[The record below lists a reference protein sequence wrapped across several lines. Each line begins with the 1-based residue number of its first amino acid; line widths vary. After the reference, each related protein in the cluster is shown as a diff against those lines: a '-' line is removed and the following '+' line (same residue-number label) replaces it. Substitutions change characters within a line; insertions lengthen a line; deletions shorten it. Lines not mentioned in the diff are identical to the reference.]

1 MYPQNSTPL
10 QAIAI
15 ALKYCQILHS
25 PPQMLFYQLFVSIVY
40 ANKQMVLLFHLWQ
53 NFVLIVNFLDWVVQ
67 TLPGPYSFISDL
79 NPWPLVTSACAFL
92 CAVFQTKTTI
102 SQWLLSELFFGQIS
116 GSCVTNFS
124 ILPISI
130 CTSHS
135 PSSRY
140 SQDSP
145 GSATAGAAQD

>member
-1 MYPQNSTPL
+1 MYPQNWTPL
-10 QAIAI
+10 QAIVI
-15 ALKYCQILHS
+15 DSKILSNFAFTYSFISCLYPKHMQTNKWFS
-25 PPQMLFYQLFVSIVY
+25 YFIFDRILFWLWIFLIGLF
-40 ANKQMVLLFHLWQ
+40 K
-53 NFVLIVNFLDWVVQ
+53 

>member
-1 MYPQNSTPL
+1 
-10 QAIAI
+10 
-15 ALKYCQILHS
+15 
-25 PPQMLFYQLFVSIVY
+25 MLYIQGLYIQGVVY
-40 ANKQMVLLFHLWQ
+40 SRCCTSKLLYIHVLYIQ
-53 NFVLIVNFLDWVVQ
+53 GVV
-67 TLPGPYSFISDL
+67 YSFVVHPRCCTS
-79 NPWPLVTSACAFL
+79 LVVHSRCCTNEVAPPTSACAFL
-92 CAVFQTKTTI
+92 CAVFQTKFTI

-116 GSCVTNFS
+116 GSCVKKFS
-124 ILPISI
+124 ILPICAM